1 MAKSIPTVIS
11 TLPNLMQGLK
21 IIWYET
27 YRDVCPSIFQFVSV
41 RTMSKHYNKDE
52 RFVPLLEKIAQ
63 EIIHRVR
70 QTIDLRTLLSSSST
84 LNEAKDL
91 CHQAKQLLV
100 QWKDDY
106 QNVRMKLENDKR
118 GFSTWNFDHHLLF
131 DQTDYMS
138 HICDDLIQMLSELT
152 DFYEMFGSE
161 LKAVTGD
168 EPMIDGIVE
177 HVSQLKQSFVSCDFD
192 FFHHDNAEQ
201 WRRFLEEFKHRS
213 IGIEQEAKVFLRTAF
228 TQLRSAETALDM
240 LRKFQQINTT
250 HVLAQ
255 EMTQQFAAILVQ
267 YGKEIDLIEQ
277 LFHQQKA
284 NPPIFKVRNDARL
297 FSWISRG
304 SIEGFSTG
312 GWCHPM
318 GSTSLNTDSDSY
330 GQVSFD
336 GSIPSART
344 RSRSQ
349 ATFHRDGNAAQG
361 VRRTTLH

>member
-1 MAKSIPTVIS
+1 MGKSIPTVIS

-27 YRDVCPSIFQFVSV
+27 HWDICPSRFVFV
-41 RTMSKHYNKDE
+41 VARTMSKHYNKDE

-70 QTIDLRTLLSSSST
+70 QTIDLRTLLSSSS

-106 QNVRMKLENDKR
+106 QKVRMKLENDKR
-118 GFSTWNFDHHLLF
+118 GFLTWNFDHHLLF

-138 HICDDLIQMLSELT
+138 SICDDLIQMLSDLT

-168 EPMIDGIVE
+168 EPMIDRIVE

-192 FFHHDNAEQ
+192 FFHRDNAEQ

-213 IGIEQEAKVFLRTAF
+213 TVIEQEAKVFLRTAF

-277 LFHQQKA
+277 LFNQQKS
-284 NPPIFKVRNDARL
+284 NPPIFKVMNDAVLLRWL
-297 FSWISRG
+297 QR
-304 SIEGFSTG
+304 
-312 GWCHPM
+312 
-318 GSTSLNTDSDSY
+318 
-330 GQVSFD
+330 
-336 GSIPSART
+336 
-344 RSRSQ
+344 
-349 ATFHRDGNAAQG
+349 
-361 VRRTTLH
+361 